1 MLNYFFFNTVR
12 YNCVSKPQFYLIYML
27 AVLAAV
33 KKIFKMETNFGAVHR
48 VFHCRK
54 HDTILLRDVN
64 QLNIVKNQAQ
74 NKLIL
79 DF

>member
-1 MLNYFFFNTVR
+1 
-12 YNCVSKPQFYLIYML
+12 ML

-54 HDTILLRDVN
+54 HDTILLRYVN